1 MKHGFLRRPKGM
13 VKGMVK
19 AAVNFDGG
27 AVMLDVEF
35 WRTDESIVREAIGQL
50 GPLADGVKNPVVE
63 RGTHY

>member
-1 MKHGFLRRPKGM
+1 M